1 MVNSHRGS
9 LTNGSETRKD
19 KIRGRVAGPSYPCMG
34 QDEVDEW
41 VQVRPN
47 TLCKIWFAIQPG
59 MKMCVP
65 FHFLFHSSFSASVSV
80 VCVAPCVWALTK
92 FAVAG
97 SGDDLCQARPGVVA
111 QRGLVLHLL

>member
-65 FHFLFHSSFSASVSV
+65 FHFLFHSSFSASVSA
-80 VCVAPCVWALTK
+80 VCVAPCV
-92 FAVAG
+92 
-97 SGDDLCQARPGVVA
+97 
-111 QRGLVLHLL
+111 